1 MTVDTSTR
9 EKEINRVTLVG
20 FVVNLILSAAKLA
33 AGILGRSGAM
43 VADAIHSFSDM
54 ATDIVVIVFARI
66 SSKPKDD
73 GHDYGHG
80 KYETLATI
88 IISLALAAVGIGI
101 LSSSIGSIRT
111 ILEGGTLPR
120 PGAVALVAAVVSI
133 VAKEILYRYTVRV
146 GRRIDSPSVIA
157 NAWHHRSDA
166 LSSLGTLAGIG
177 CAYFLGEKWRIA
189 DPIAALLV
197 AVFIFKIALD
207 LIRTGLGELLEKSLP
222 ADVEQEILSIVT
234 ANPEIRSPHNLRT
247 RRIGASIAI
256 EVHVRVDG
264 AMSVAH
270 SHALTVD
277 IEHRLRARFGA
288 GTRQQ
293 RRTPAPPRDAPPPRE
308 GSPARQHLR
317 DGSSARRDLRSTGP
331 PLDGPT
337 RPRTTAFPHDSTPF
351 AGTSRRPHE
360 NPHDGPTKTRTTAP
374 RTWHGV
380 WVFTAREESF
390 LRRRQSDEK
399 RKKFGFSEKNTYLA
413 TQNVCRTPVSERAK
427 AHKDKTINT
436 KKDCLSE
443 ENSTLSN

>member
-9 EKEINRVTLVG
+9 EKEIYRVTLVG

-247 RRIGASIAI
+247 RSIGASIAI

-288 GTRQQ
+288 GTMI
-293 RRTPAPPRDAPPPRE
+293 AIHVE
-308 GSPARQHLR
+308 
-317 DGSSARRDLRSTGP
+317 
-331 PLDGPT
+331 PL
-337 RPRTTAFPHDSTPF
+337 
-351 AGTSRRPHE
+351 
-360 NPHDGPTKTRTTAP
+360 K
-374 RTWHGV
+374 
-380 WVFTAREESF
+380 
-390 LRRRQSDEK
+390 
-399 RKKFGFSEKNTYLA
+399 
-413 TQNVCRTPVSERAK
+413 
-427 AHKDKTINT
+427 
-436 KKDCLSE
+436 
-443 ENSTLSN
+443 

>member
-1 MTVDTSTR
+1 MTADTSTR
-9 EKEINRVTLVG
+9 EKEIYRVTLVG

-80 KYETLATI
+80 KYETLATT

-288 GTRQQ
+288 GTMI
-293 RRTPAPPRDAPPPRE
+293 AIHVE
-308 GSPARQHLR
+308 
-317 DGSSARRDLRSTGP
+317 
-331 PLDGPT
+331 
-337 RPRTTAFPHDSTPF
+337 PF
-351 AGTSRRPHE
+351 
-360 NPHDGPTKTRTTAP
+360 K
-374 RTWHGV
+374 
-380 WVFTAREESF
+380 
-390 LRRRQSDEK
+390 
-399 RKKFGFSEKNTYLA
+399 
-413 TQNVCRTPVSERAK
+413 
-427 AHKDKTINT
+427 
-436 KKDCLSE
+436 
-443 ENSTLSN
+443 

>member
-1 MTVDTSTR
+1 MTADTSTR
-9 EKEINRVTLVG
+9 EKEIYRVTLVG

-133 VAKEILYRYTVRV
+133 VAKEILYRYTARV

-288 GTRQQ
+288 GTMI
-293 RRTPAPPRDAPPPRE
+293 AIHVE
-308 GSPARQHLR
+308 
-317 DGSSARRDLRSTGP
+317 
-331 PLDGPT
+331 PL
-337 RPRTTAFPHDSTPF
+337 
-351 AGTSRRPHE
+351 
-360 NPHDGPTKTRTTAP
+360 K
-374 RTWHGV
+374 
-380 WVFTAREESF
+380 
-390 LRRRQSDEK
+390 
-399 RKKFGFSEKNTYLA
+399 
-413 TQNVCRTPVSERAK
+413 
-427 AHKDKTINT
+427 
-436 KKDCLSE
+436 
-443 ENSTLSN
+443 